1 MVTGGGGWWW
11 WQVRQ
16 NLEKQIG
23 VEDLGY
29 LFWHQ
34 PIGRGRP
41 EFPAHFDRIHESLG
55 RCAIAT
61 TELAVEIA
69 LHRLV
74 KIRRAAIMRC
84 VIDTLS
90 THDGSTY
97 DGSRHDGSRHDG
109 STYDGSRHDGHL
121 SLSKFF
127 GARDLLPV
135 KRRNRATKGSQYID
149 QTDLV

>member
-1 MVTGGGGWWW
+1 M
-11 WQVRQ
+11 
-16 NLEKQIG
+16 
-23 VEDLGY
+23 
-29 LFWHQ
+29 
-34 PIGRGRP
+34 
-41 EFPAHFDRIHESLG
+41 
-55 RCAIAT
+55 
-61 TELAVEIA
+61 EIA

-97 DGSRHDGSRHDG
+97 DGSRHDGSRHDGSTHDGSTHDG

>member
-1 MVTGGGGWWW
+1 
-11 WQVRQ
+11 
-16 NLEKQIG
+16 
-23 VEDLGY
+23 
-29 LFWHQ
+29 
-34 PIGRGRP
+34 
-41 EFPAHFDRIHESLG
+41 
-55 RCAIAT
+55 
-61 TELAVEIA
+61 VEIA

-90 THDGSTY
+90 THDGSTHDGSTY
-97 DGSRHDGSRHDG
+97 DGSRHDGSTHDGSRHDGSTHDG

>member
-1 MVTGGGGWWW
+1 M
-11 WQVRQ
+11 
-16 NLEKQIG
+16 
-23 VEDLGY
+23 
-29 LFWHQ
+29 
-34 PIGRGRP
+34 
-41 EFPAHFDRIHESLG
+41 
-55 RCAIAT
+55 
-61 TELAVEIA
+61 EIA

-97 DGSRHDGSRHDG
+97 DGSRHDGSRHDGSRHDGSTHDGSTHDGSRHDG

>member
-1 MVTGGGGWWW
+1 M
-11 WQVRQ
+11 
-16 NLEKQIG
+16 
-23 VEDLGY
+23 
-29 LFWHQ
+29 
-34 PIGRGRP
+34 
-41 EFPAHFDRIHESLG
+41 
-55 RCAIAT
+55 
-61 TELAVEIA
+61 EIA

-90 THDGSTY
+90 THNGSTHDGST
-97 DGSRHDGSRHDG
+97 HDGSRHDG
-109 STYDGSRHDGHL
+109 STHDGSTHDGSTHDGSTHDGHL

>member
-1 MVTGGGGWWW
+1 M
-11 WQVRQ
+11 
-16 NLEKQIG
+16 
-23 VEDLGY
+23 
-29 LFWHQ
+29 
-34 PIGRGRP
+34 
-41 EFPAHFDRIHESLG
+41 
-55 RCAIAT
+55 
-61 TELAVEIA
+61 EIA

-97 DGSRHDGSRHDG
+97 DGSRHEGSRHDGSTHDGSTHDGSRHDG

>member
-1 MVTGGGGWWW
+1 M
-11 WQVRQ
+11 
-16 NLEKQIG
+16 
-23 VEDLGY
+23 
-29 LFWHQ
+29 
-34 PIGRGRP
+34 
-41 EFPAHFDRIHESLG
+41 
-55 RCAIAT
+55 
-61 TELAVEIA
+61 EIA

-97 DGSRHDGSRHDG
+97 DGSRHDGSRHDGSTHDGSRHDG

>member
-1 MVTGGGGWWW
+1 
-11 WQVRQ
+11 
-16 NLEKQIG
+16 
-23 VEDLGY
+23 
-29 LFWHQ
+29 
-34 PIGRGRP
+34 
-41 EFPAHFDRIHESLG
+41 
-55 RCAIAT
+55 
-61 TELAVEIA
+61 VEIA

-90 THDGSTY
+90 THDGST
-97 DGSRHDGSRHDG
+97 HDGSTYDG
-109 STYDGSRHDGHL
+109 STYDGSRHDGSTHDGSTHDGSTHDAHL